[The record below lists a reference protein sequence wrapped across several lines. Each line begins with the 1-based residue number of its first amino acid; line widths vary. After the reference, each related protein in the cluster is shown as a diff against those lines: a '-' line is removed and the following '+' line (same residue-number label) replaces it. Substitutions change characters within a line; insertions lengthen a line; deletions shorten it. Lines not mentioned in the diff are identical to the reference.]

1 MQADSKKSRL
11 IFAVICTARAMV
23 MGIRSI
29 ALKGLRLG
37 MQAVYAGMKLVIPQ
51 RDRVVFISR
60 QSNAPSADFVLI
72 ADKIKELS
80 PCTETVFSCRL
91 GLKNEMGL
99 SYIPLLLRQMTML
112 ASARACVT
120 ESYAPP
126 VSMLHHR
133 RGVTVTQIWHS
144 MVAIKKFGWQTVDT
158 PEGSSSETAR
168 LMCMHQGYDHVIV
181 GSEYMIPFF
190 AEAMNT
196 PAERIY
202 PLGACHAD
210 ILLQTGK
217 GGTRMALE
225 EKYPHIKGR
234 RLIAYL
240 PTMRRGEA
248 VPCGE
253 LVQGFNAVDAVLL
266 IKPHPLDTATA
277 DLLESCMNG
286 GNDTMS
292 NRCDSNG
299 GSGSENGCEC
309 SDENRPEYSGNSTA
323 PGSCPASDCES
334 NRNCTAAERENSTD
348 NPRIIIDLSTPTND
362 IICAADAVI
371 SDYSGTAADAAAL
384 DIPVY
389 FYIPDIERYAER
401 CGINPDLLAL
411 FPTMS
416 FTDAHTLIDAL
427 SREPDS
433 NSCALEKKL
442 LAGGCDGKSRENIA
456 QLVLHGRSVQK

>member
-1 MQADSKKSRL
+1 MKKSSANLLADAPTMQAGRFQHLPD
-11 IFAVICTARAMV
+11 FAANRTARALV

-60 QSNAPSADFVLI
+60 QSNAPSADFVLL

-80 PCTETVFSCRL
+80 PSTETAFSCRL
-91 GLKNEMGL
+91 GLKSEMGL

-120 ESYAPP
+120 ESYTPP
-126 VSMLHHR
+126 VSMLTHR

-158 PEGSSSETAR
+158 PEGSSAETAR
-168 LMCMHQGYDHVIV
+168 LMHMHQGYDHIIV

-217 GGTRMALE
+217 GGTRAALD
-225 EKYPHIKGR
+225 EKYPQIKGK

-253 LVQGFNAVDAVLL
+253 LAQNFNAADAVLL
-266 IKPHPLDTATA
+266 IKPHPLDTDTA
-277 DLLESCMNG
+277 ELLEGCMNG
-286 GNDTMS
+286 GNSTPPDCRTAY
-292 NRCDSNG
+292 D
-299 GSGSENGCEC
+299 CE
-309 SDENRPEYSGNSTA
+309 SDLNSTA
-323 PGSCPASDCES
+323 AKCSDGTRAECE
-334 NRNCTAAERENSTD
+334 RGGMSTD
-348 NPRIIIDLSTPTND
+348 SLIIDLSTPTND

-389 FYIPDIERYAER
+389 FYIPDIERYGER
-401 CGINPDLLAL
+401 CGINFDPRDV
-411 FPTMS
+411 FPAMS
-416 FTDAHTLIDAL
+416 FANASALIDAL
-427 SREPDS
+427 SREADIS
-433 NSCALEKKL
+433 IVSLEKEL
-442 LAGGCDGKSRENIA
+442 LAGGCNGNSRESIA
-456 QLVLHGRSVQK
+456 QLVLYGRSVQK